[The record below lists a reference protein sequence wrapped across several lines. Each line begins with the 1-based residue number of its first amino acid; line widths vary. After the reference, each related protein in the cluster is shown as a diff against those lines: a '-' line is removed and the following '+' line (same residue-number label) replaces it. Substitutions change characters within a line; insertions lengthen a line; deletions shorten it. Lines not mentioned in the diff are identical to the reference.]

1 VKHHLGGASGLYRG
15 VCSTLLRDIPFSM
28 MFFSMHGVI
37 QVREAIVRSPA
48 CGRVLHCMAD
58 VLTPPPTAPQ
68 EKFRLPD
75 GFVPFQYTMLSGLIS
90 GGTAAYLSTPFDV
103 VKTKIQ
109 RSYTTKLT
117 IVPTFK
123 KTLADGGLA
132 ALFVG
137 GPQRVMIIAPL
148 FGITL
153 MSYEVQKW
161 LITKY
166 FSD

>member
-1 VKHHLGGASGLYRG
+1 MLFV
-15 VCSTLLRDIPFSM
+15 F
-28 MFFSMHGVI
+28 
-37 QVREAIVRSPA
+37 
-48 CGRVLHCMAD
+48 
-58 VLTPPPTAPQ
+58 Q
-68 EKFRLPD
+68 EKFRNAD

-109 RSYTTKLT
+109 RSYSTKLF
-117 IVPTFK
+117 IAPTFK
-123 KTLADGGLA
+123 KTVAEGGMS

-153 MSYEVQKW
+153 MSYEIQKW
-161 LITKY
+161 IIVKY
-166 FSD
+166 FSN

>member
-1 VKHHLGGASGLYRG
+1 MTGAL
-15 VCSTLLRDIPFSM
+15 TLPRAAL
-28 MFFSMHGVI
+28 
-37 QVREAIVRSPA
+37 
-48 CGRVLHCMAD
+48 
-58 VLTPPPTAPQ
+58 Q

-153 MSYEVQKW
+153 MSYEIQKW